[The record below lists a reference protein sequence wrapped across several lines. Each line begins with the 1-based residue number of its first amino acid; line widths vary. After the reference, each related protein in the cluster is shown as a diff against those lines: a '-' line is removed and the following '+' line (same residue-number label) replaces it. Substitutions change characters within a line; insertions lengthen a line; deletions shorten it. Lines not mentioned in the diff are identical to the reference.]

1 MEGIKKYRKII
12 YVITD
17 FLACVCFN
25 SFFSVRTTDF
35 TNNILA
41 ILFFACG
48 YLLQNAAFKRVM
60 QLRKWICC
68 GIGGAFFAVCLS
80 FGYLITKTAGVPYT
94 SLTFLFSNLVYMYF
108 LTVLLYLIWDLIEKT
123 DFSNMR
129 FPVWLDYFF
138 KKTWI
143 KAIVFLLFWIPAYI
157 GAFPGNFV
165 YDSANEYNQITTGF
179 TSDFSAYTFFSGH

>member
-68 GIGGAFFAVCLS
+68 GIGGAFFCGLSLFRIFNNKNRRSAV
-80 FGYLITKTAGVPYT
+80 Y
-94 SLTFLFSNLVYMYF
+94 
-108 LTVLLYLIWDLIEKT
+108 
-123 DFSNMR
+123 R
-129 FPVWLDYFF
+129 FNISFF
-138 KKTWI
+138 KSCI
-143 KAIVFLLFWIPAYI
+143 YVFPHGSSLSYM
-157 GAFPGNFV
+157 
-165 YDSANEYNQITTGF
+165 GF
-179 TSDFSAYTFFSGH
+179 D

>member
-94 SLTFLFSNLVYMYF
+94 SLTFLFQI
-108 LTVLLYLIWDLIEKT
+108 LYICI
-123 DFSNMR
+123 SSR
-129 FPVWLDYFF
+129 FFF
-138 KKTWI
+138 I
-143 KAIVFLLFWIPAYI
+143 LYGI
-157 GAFPGNFV
+157 
-165 YDSANEYNQITTGF
+165 
-179 TSDFSAYTFFSGH
+179 